1 MTEQEMMTLL
11 RKKLDRGM
19 AQYRKEW
26 QQKPASE
33 LVELASEIAAV
44 KFVYGELSGSS

>member
-26 QQKPASE
+26 QQKPELFQGLPVPVGVLFPPE
-33 LVELASEIAAV
+33 LV
-44 KFVYGELSGSS
+44 